1 MCRVLG
7 YCSREQISVSEL
19 LGEPGLAEFTA
30 LSCAHSDGW
39 GMAALDGAERR
50 VAKSPQQASADP
62 EYHRLAKERLGDTG
76 LVHLRWAT
84 PGLPVEDR
92 NTHPFV
98 FGEYAFAHN
107 GAIHPQD
114 RLPQLLPPAWEQ
126 RLTGTT
132 DTERYFLH
140 IMSGL
145 EANGSDVIEA
155 VADAVRH
162 IRRDFSPTCLNAI
175 LLGPDALYA
184 ISWHDPDRIPYDS
197 LREPGRPGGPVA
209 DPAGYFHLGWRIS
222 EGSVVVASTGWPQEG
237 WNFLPNGGLL
247 VVERESLT
255 TSTVG
260 L

>member
-7 YCSREQISVSEL
+7 YCSRDQVSVSEL

-39 GMAALDGAERR
+39 GMAALDGAERL
-50 VAKSPQQASADP
+50 VAKSPQQASEDP

-92 NTHPFV
+92 NTHPFTY
-98 FGEYAFAHN
+98 GEFTFAHN

-114 RLPQLLPPAWEQ
+114 RLPQMLPPGWEQ

-132 DTERYFLH
+132 DSERYFLLV
-140 IMSGL
+140 MSGL
-145 EANGSDVIEA
+145 ESNGGDMVA
-155 VADAVRH
+155 AAADAVRL
-162 IRRDFSPTCLNAI
+162 IRRDFTPTCLNAI
-175 LLGPDALYA
+175 LLAPDALYA
-184 ISWHDPDRIPYDS
+184 ISWHDPERIPYDA
-197 LREPGRPGGPVA
+197 LRQPTRRGGPVV
-209 DPAGYFHLGWRIS
+209 DPEGYFHLGWRMS

-237 WNFLPNGGLL
+237 WNFLPYGTVL
-247 VVERESLT
+247 VVERKTLA
-255 TSTVG
+255 TSTVS